1 MGALTPMTITA
12 ILIGYFLMLIAVSLL
27 TTKNVKESSFYTG
40 DKSSPWFVVSFG
52 MIGAS
57 LSGVTFL
64 SVPGKVLTQEFSYMQ
79 MVFGY
84 VVGYLIVA
92 YVLLPIYYKYNV
104 VSIYEIIG
112 ERFGV
117 NSRKTSAGFFL
128 LSRVIGASLRLY
140 LVALVLDQCIFSHY
154 QIPFFVSVLATI
166 VLIWLYTFKG
176 GIKTVVWTDMI
187 QTAFML
193 GAIILSVIV
202 LYGLLADQN
211 AGGFFDFV
219 KQSNYSQVFFWS
231 GELSFSTMFFT
242 GIFITVTMTGL
253 DQDMMQKN
261 LTIGTLKDAQKNIL
275 WLSCSLVVI
284 NFLILFLGS
293 LLATYSDSIGLNLSE
308 IKTDLRF
315 SKLAINYLPL
325 TVGIPFVLGTV
336 AAAYSSA
343 DSALTSLTTSFVKDF
358 LESSNKVVSA
368 LARRVVHVGFSL
380 LLFVGIIVFKEV
392 LEEDVIWSLFKLA
405 GLTYG
410 PLLGIFILAI
420 FTKIQLDERKTYWVL
435 LLAFVISALL
445 FLFSDVLLGIKLGF
459 SISLISTVLTLVG
472 CFAIAR
478 KSTY

>member
-1 MGALTPMTITA
+1 MGALTPVTITA

-117 NSRKTSAGFFL
+117 NARKTSAGFFL

-211 AGGFFDFV
+211 TGGFFDFV

-261 LTIGTLKDAQKNIL
+261 LTIGTLKDAQKNML

-435 LLAFVISALL
+435 LLTFVISALL

>member
-1 MGALTPMTITA
+1 M
-12 ILIGYFLMLIAVSLL
+12 
-27 TTKNVKESSFYTG
+27 
-40 DKSSPWFVVSFG
+40 
-52 MIGAS
+52 
-57 LSGVTFL
+57 
-64 SVPGKVLTQEFSYMQ
+64 
-79 MVFGY
+79 
-84 VVGYLIVA
+84 
-92 YVLLPIYYKYNV
+92 
-104 VSIYEIIG
+104 
-112 ERFGV
+112 
-117 NSRKTSAGFFL
+117 
-128 LSRVIGASLRLY
+128 RLY

-211 AGGFFDFV
+211 TGGFFDFV

-261 LTIGTLKDAQKNIL
+261 LTIGTLKDAQKNML